1 MKQKIQTKKVLKKT
15 VKNIVV
21 KKVAVKKLAVKKAHV
36 VADVHMKVGEKTFR
50 NEEKL
55 AQVIKEKG
63 THIHPAPASNGFMAA
78 KLEEKDQEFHVKPLD
93 IKKEQKLLKFRVA
106 IFGSARIKKG
116 DKVYKEVFNLSK
128 HIAKNG
134 FDVITGGGPGLMEA
148 ANAGHNAGDKEQKA
162 NSIGLVITLPFENK
176 PNGWVEVEKSFY
188 KFSNRLET
196 FLSLL
201 SVAVITKGGLGTLLE
216 LSYMWQYTQV
226 GKIERFPI
234 ILIGKQWEKLLVWF
248 RKYVLPENLMSN
260 KDFDNIFVVKNN
272 REAMKLIRLAHA
284 DFLTKKGTNKPVLK
298 SKLYQR

>member
-1 MKQKIQTKKVLKKT
+1 
-15 VKNIVV
+15 
-21 KKVAVKKLAVKKAHV
+21 
-36 VADVHMKVGEKTFR
+36 
-50 NEEKL
+50 
-55 AQVIKEKG
+55 
-63 THIHPAPASNGFMAA
+63 
-78 KLEEKDQEFHVKPLD
+78 LEEKGSEFHVKPLD
-93 IKKEQKLLKFRVA
+93 LKKEQLARRFRVA
-106 IFGSARIKKG
+106 IFGSARIKKN
-116 DKVYKEVFNLSK
+116 DQVYKEVYNLAH
-128 HIAKNG
+128 HIGENG

-148 ANAGHNAGDKEQKA
+148 ANAGHNTGDKKDQAE
-162 NSIGLVITLPFENK
+162 SIGLVITLPWENK

-234 ILIGKQWEKLLVWF
+234 ILIGKQWKKLLVWF
-248 RKYVLPENLMSN
+248 RKYVLPEHLMSAQ
-260 KDFDNIFVVKNN
+260 DFDNIFVVKNN

-284 DFLTKKGTNKPVLK
+284 DFLQRKGSNKPILK